1 MQLLLGLNDWH
12 LLASLALCAGDQV
25 RELKRSHPYR
35 KRNIEFAARLLVHAG
50 PHKDVFA
57 RHAVDVAQ
65 LLRGR
70 FLAGLGPHVV
80 DPALA
85 LRLRQR
91 DEFLEEKLF
100 VRAFVRGLEQVLA
113 DEIRLDRVC

>member
-1 MQLLLGLNDWH
+1 MDQKTGSSPQIARAVIQPGRRKEGGLWG
-12 LLASLALCAGDQV
+12 AALCAGDQV
-25 RELKRSHPYR
+25 RELKRSNPHR
-35 KRNIEFAARLLVHAG
+35 KRNIDFAAILLVHAG
-50 PHKDVFA
+50 PHEDVLA

-65 LLRGR
+65 LLRWR

-91 DEFLEEKLF
+91 DEFLE
-100 VRAFVRGLEQVLA
+100 
-113 DEIRLDRVC
+113 